1 MYVSQGDKNLR
12 SYEMDDSYPFVLNP
26 FNYLLSLKIKTRTKR
41 KTKKKVKNTKSKKFL
56 STDMINLL
64 IKKLLKTYVFAH

>member
-12 SYEMDDSYPFVLNP
+12 SCEMDDSYPFVLNP
-26 FNYLLSLKIKTRTKR
+26 LNYLLSLKTKR

-64 IKKLLKTYVFAH
+64 IKKLLKTYVFAQ